1 MEHAHSAVALPA
13 NDRILAALLDQGS
26 LPEVA
31 QRLNMSLAA
40 LATWTRE
47 NARLLADL
55 KRLLKERCK
64 LLTLQHASAAITAL
78 AGVSRSAT
86 TTDDAKLRERA
97 LERQRKAATTILR
110 HRTTLERAPTHAR
123 GTGVPPVATAPTRL
137 PAPPRDPRSITRAA
151 CPEPQRGNEDESSSS
166 RSASPKPTLVERFAQ
181 RRLATMAST

>member
-1 MEHAHSAVALPA
+1 MEHAHTAVALPA

-64 LLTLQHASAAITAL
+64 LLTLQHASAAVTAL

-110 HRTTLERAPTHAR
+110 HRTTLERTRRVKGAS
-123 GTGVPPVATAPTRL
+123 GVSH
-137 PAPPRDPRSITRAA
+137 APPHSHKAA
-151 CPEPQRGNEDESSSS
+151 STNADRISTSAPPSTIAEWQMANAASSQ
-166 RSASPKPTLVERFAQ
+166 PKPTLAERFAQ
-181 RRLATMAST
+181 RRLAMMAST

>member
-1 MEHAHSAVALPA
+1 MEHTHHAVALPA

-31 QRLNMSLAA
+31 QRLKMSLAA

-64 LLTLQHASAAITAL
+64 LLTLQHAASAVTAL
-78 AGVSRSAT
+78 AGVSRSTT

-97 LERQRKAATTILR
+97 LERQRKSATTLLR
-110 HRTTLERAPTHAR
+110 HMACLQRTPSASSGPHAPANARTAAGSHPTQAVANESGSAHA
-123 GTGVPPVATAPTRL
+123 VPSLDVLPTPSSAR
-137 PAPPRDPRSITRAA
+137 PRS
-151 CPEPQRGNEDESSSS
+151 QS
-166 RSASPKPTLVERFAQ
+166 KPSLAERFAQ
-181 RRLATMAST
+181 RRLAMMAST